1 MTAIRRKPTQARA
14 KERVERI
21 LAAATELI
29 AEAGSEPMRMSEIAE
44 RAGVP
49 IGSLYQYFPDKAA
62 ILRTLATRVMERVRE
77 GLKEGLEG
85 IGNAKEALDRTD
97 ALAEGYYALFLDEPV
112 TRDIWSATQS
122 DKTLQELDIEDGREN
137 GRIFFE
143 ALKHLVRK
151 REHKRFEAACLLM
164 MQLTGSAVRLAIA
177 VDREEGDRLMRE
189 YRRVVRLGFETL
201 LDA

>member
-1 MTAIRRKPTQARA
+1 MTAIRRQPTQARA

-21 LAAATELI
+21 LAAATDLI

-151 REHKRFEAACLLM
+151 REHKRFEAACFLM